1 MNLEQF
7 LIFGLFYF
15 VPFVVYRVCGGFV
28 IQFYSTGRMRY
39 FIVEVERLYADGRGF
54 ISIQLVKCIPLS

>member
-15 VPFVVYRVCGGFV
+15 VLFVVYRVCGGFV
-28 IQFYSTGRMRY
+28 IQFYSTEKMRY
-39 FIVEVERLYADGRGF
+39 FIVEVERLYANGRGF
-54 ISIQLVKCIPLS
+54 ISIPLVKCIPLS